1 MAAAYGYELL
11 MHRHELYGVC
21 ASCRASNATVLR
33 TGLHNRIK
41 DHVAFTYFGAWTV
54 LETADAEAARVAYF
68 VASTAARRGTM
79 TELVDDQGETVD
91 ARISD
96 RARSFKAAR
105 IGPRQRALF

>member
-1 MAAAYGYELL
+1 MRVTQTIG
-11 MHRHELYGVC
+11 G
-21 ASCRASNATVLR
+21 R
-33 TGLHNRIK
+33 TR
-41 DHVAFTYFGAWTV
+41 TV

>member
-1 MAAAYGYELL
+1 MGPRRPLEGPRGAL
-11 MHRHELYGVC
+11 H
-21 ASCRASNATVLR
+21 LR
-33 TGLHNRIK
+33 LRLPL
-41 DHVAFTYFGAWTV
+41 DRVPEGAVRVTQTIGGRTRTV